1 MVWLGLGSEAE
12 ACPGVGADDSVD
24 HESGPSLELANH
36 AFGGGSVGAVHSKVG
51 VGRVGGIESGLKV
64 PDCGPSAACL
74 ERRTRRRGTA
84 TAGLDTSPSSR
95 ADDSVCCEAL
105 ALLVGL
111 DRCFGGG
118 AEDAV
123 SGLDAE

>member
-74 ERRTRRRGTA
+74 ERRTRRRRTA
-84 TAGLDTSPSSR
+84 TRTRTGIAKAGLDTSPSSR
-95 ADDSVCCEAL
+95 ADDSAC
-105 ALLVGL
+105 
-111 DRCFGGG
+111 
-118 AEDAV
+118 
-123 SGLDAE
+123 